1 MQIAT
6 DDFNRANALGAG
18 LGLGPAWTLVF
29 GGPWATNGFGI
40 SSNTA
45 VPDSFGSDKLSI
57 YTRVNFPND
66 QYAQCRVTVTGTAS
80 DTGFGVALRSSL
92 DGANLYRCV
101 VNKAGTNNVVI
112 AKAVANAYT
121 ALQRYTVTWTDGD
134 MFRVEIAGTT
144 LTAYQ
149 NGVALSPTVSDASM
163 ASGYPGLVLSSA
175 VTSGSCD
182 DWEAGDFSLQN
193 IMPRRL
199 TKKVV
204 TAGFAG
210 PF

>member
-1 MQIAT
+1 MIIQQ
-6 DDFNRANALGAG
+6 DNFNRADALGSG

-45 VPDSFGSDKLSI
+45 VPDSFGSDKLSL
-57 YTRVNFPND
+57 YTRISWPND
-66 QYAQCRVTVTGTAS
+66 QYVQCRITVTGTS
-80 DTGFGVALRSSL
+80 GDTGFGVALRSSI

-101 VNKAGTNNVVI
+101 VNKATTNNVVV

-121 ALQRYTVTWTDGD
+121 ALQRYTVTWADGD
-134 MFRVEIAGTT
+134 TFRMEVQGTT

-149 NGVALSPTVSDASM
+149 NGVALSPTVSDSSM
-163 ASGYPGLVLSSA
+163 TGGYAGILLSSA
-175 VTSGSCD
+175 VTSGSID
-182 DWEAGDFSLQN
+182 DWEAGDFSTVPFE
-193 IMPRRL
+193 PRHAL
-199 TKKVV
+199 NEAAV
-204 TAGFAG
+204 AGFAG